1 MAHSGR
7 LVSLVAALAILS
19 PAPFAWARDDGDAL
33 DAPTLRIPGLP
44 PIPMPPG
51 THVYGPDDGPLG
63 SRAPQAANP
72 QVATPDADLYHEYG
86 TVTPGGG
93 RRGGDGGREYG
104 GIGRR
109 SGADMYGGT
118 VIGPGGVLKPMPDV
132 RRRAAE
138 PKKPPPTPEEKQ
150 AQIRKA
156 LMPKPSMAVARR
168 RSLDDLY
175 GKLAQA
181 KDEDESKGLAS
192 LIAAV
197 WLRSGSDTADLLM
210 ARAQK
215 AIADK
220 KYPLAV
226 QVLDRV
232 VELQPTWAEGW
243 NKRASARYLA
253 GDLNGSMSDVEQVL
267 KLEPNHFAALSG
279 MAMILQRTGFDK
291 RALQI
296 YRRELA
302 IYPHQPEL
310 EKLVEKLTL
319 EVEGQGI

>member
-1 MAHSGR
+1 
-7 LVSLVAALAILS
+7 
-19 PAPFAWARDDGDAL
+19 
-33 DAPTLRIPGLP
+33 
-44 PIPMPPG
+44 
-51 THVYGPDDGPLG
+51 
-63 SRAPQAANP
+63 
-72 QVATPDADLYHEYG
+72 
-86 TVTPGGG
+86 
-93 RRGGDGGREYG
+93 
-104 GIGRR
+104 
-109 SGADMYGGT
+109 MYGGT
-118 VIGPGGVLKPMPDV
+118 VIGPGGVVKPMPDI

-138 PKKPPPTPEEKQ
+138 PRKPPLTPEEKQ

-156 LMPKPSMAVARR
+156 LTPRPSMALARR
-168 RSLDDLY
+168 HTLDDLY

-181 KDEDESKGLAS
+181 KDADESKGLAS

-215 AIADK
+215 AIEDK
-220 KYPLAV
+220 KYPLAI

-232 VELQPTWAEGW
+232 VELQPAWAEGW

-253 GDLNGSMSDVEQVL
+253 GDLNGAMSDVEQVL

>member
-1 MAHSGR
+1 MALIGR
-7 LVSLVAALAILS
+7 LISLLTALAILS
-19 PAPFAWARDDGDAL
+19 PALSASATEDGDAPPL
-33 DAPTLRIPGLP
+33 LRIPGFP
-44 PIPMPPG
+44 PIAMPRG
-51 THVYGPDDGPLG
+51 SHVYGPGSDDPPEA
-63 SRAPQAANP
+63 SAPRA
-72 QVATPDADLYHEYG
+72 ATPDSDLYHEYG

-93 RRGGDGGREYG
+93 HRGADGGGRAYG
-104 GIGRR
+104 GFGGR
-109 SGADMYGGT
+109 SGADAFGGT
-118 VIGPGGVLKPMPDV
+118 VIGPGGVVP
-132 RRRAAE
+132 RREARPAA
-138 PKKPPPTPEEKQ
+138 PKVPLPTPEEKQ

-156 LMPKPSMAVARR
+156 LTPRPSMAVSRR
-168 RSLDDLY
+168 RTLEDLY

-210 ARAQK
+210 TRAEK

-220 KYPLAV
+220 NYPLAI

-232 VELQPTWAEGW
+232 VALQPGWAEGW
-243 NKRASARYLA
+243 NKRASARFLV
-253 GDLNGSMSDVEQVL
+253 GDLDGAMSDVEQVL
-267 KLEPNHFAALSG
+267 KLDPNHFAALSG

-291 RALQI
+291 RALQV

-302 IYPHQPEL
+302 VYPHQPEL

>member
-1 MAHSGR
+1 MELSGR
-7 LVSLVAALAILS
+7 LISFLTALAILS
-19 PAPFAWARDDGDAL
+19 PAPFALAAEDGDTPPL
-33 DAPTLRIPGLP
+33 LRIPGLP
-44 PIPMPPG
+44 PIAMPPG
-51 THVYGPDDGPLG
+51 SHVYGPSGDAPEV
-63 SRAPQAANP
+63 RAPRA
-72 QVATPDADLYHEYG
+72 ATPDSDLYHEYG

-93 RRGGDGGREYG
+93 RRGADGGRAYG
-104 GIGRR
+104 GIGGR
-109 SGADMYGGT
+109 SGADIFGGT
-118 VIGPGGVLKPMPDV
+118 VIGPGGVVP
-132 RRRAAE
+132 RREARPAA
-138 PKKPPPTPEEKQ
+138 PKVPLPTPEEKQ

-156 LMPKPSMAVARR
+156 LAPKPPIAVSRR
-168 RSLDDLY
+168 RTLEDLY

-210 ARAQK
+210 TRAEK
-215 AIADK
+215 AVADK
-220 KYPLAV
+220 NYPLAI

-232 VELQPTWAEGW
+232 VALQPNWAEGW

-253 GDLNGSMSDVEQVL
+253 GDLNDAMSDVEQVL
-267 KLEPNHFAALSG
+267 KLDPNHFAALSG

-291 RALQI
+291 RALQV

-302 IYPHQPEL
+302 VYPHQPEL

>member
-1 MAHSGR
+1 MVLSGR
-7 LVSLVAALAILS
+7 LILLLAALAILS
-19 PAPFAWARDDGDAL
+19 PAPPLFAAQDD
-33 DAPTLRIPGLP
+33 DAPPPLRIPGLP
-44 PIPMPPG
+44 PIAMPPG
-51 THVYGPDDGPLG
+51 SHGYGGDDDAPEVH
-63 SRAPQAANP
+63 APQAA
-72 QVATPDADLYHEYG
+72 TPDSDLYHEYG

-93 RRGGDGGREYG
+93 RRGADGGRAYG
-104 GIGRR
+104 GIGGR
-109 SGADMYGGT
+109 SGADMFGGT
-118 VIGPGGVLKPMPDV
+118 VIGPGGVVP
-132 RRRAAE
+132 RREARPAV
-138 PKKPPPTPEEKQ
+138 PKAPLPTLAEKQ

-156 LMPKPSMAVARR
+156 LAPKAPMAVSRR
-168 RSLDDLY
+168 RTLEDLY

-210 ARAQK
+210 TRAEK

-220 KYPLAV
+220 NYPLAL

-232 VELQPTWAEGW
+232 VALQPNWAEGW

-253 GDLNGSMSDVEQVL
+253 GDLNGAMSDVEQVL
-267 KLEPNHFAALSG
+267 KLDPNHFAALSG
-279 MAMILQRTGFDK
+279 MAMILQRTGSDK
-291 RALQI
+291 RALQV

-302 IYPHQPEL
+302 VYPHQPEL

>member
-1 MAHSGR
+1 MALSGR
-7 LVSLVAALAILS
+7 LISFLTALAILS
-19 PAPFAWARDDGDAL
+19 PAPFALAAEDGDTPPL
-33 DAPTLRIPGLP
+33 LRIPGLP
-44 PIPMPPG
+44 PIAMPPG
-51 THVYGPDDGPLG
+51 SHVYGPGGDAPEV
-63 SRAPQAANP
+63 RAPRA
-72 QVATPDADLYHEYG
+72 ATPDSDLYHEYG

-93 RRGGDGGREYG
+93 RRGADGGRAYG
-104 GIGRR
+104 GIGGR
-109 SGADMYGGT
+109 SGADIFGGT
-118 VIGPGGVLKPMPDV
+118 VIGPGGVVP
-132 RRRAAE
+132 RREARPAA
-138 PKKPPPTPEEKQ
+138 PKVPLPTPEEKQ

-156 LMPKPSMAVARR
+156 LAPKPPIAVSRR
-168 RSLDDLY
+168 RTLEDLY

-210 ARAQK
+210 TRAEK
-215 AIADK
+215 AVADK
-220 KYPLAV
+220 NYPLAI

-232 VELQPTWAEGW
+232 VALQPNWAEGW

-253 GDLNGSMSDVEQVL
+253 GDLNGAMSDVEQVL
-267 KLEPNHFAALSG
+267 KLDPNHFAALSG

-291 RALQI
+291 RALQV

-302 IYPHQPEL
+302 VYPHQPEL

>member
-19 PAPFAWARDDGDAL
+19 PAHFAWARDDGDAL
-33 DAPTLRIPGLP
+33 DAPMLRIPGLP

-51 THVYGPDDGPLG
+51 THVYGPDDGLPA
-63 SRAPQAANP
+63 SRAPHDANP

-93 RRGGDGGREYG
+93 RREGGRAYG
-104 GIGRR
+104 GVGGR

-118 VIGPGGVLKPMPDV
+118 VIGPGGVLKAMPDV

-138 PKKPPPTPEEKQ
+138 PRKKPPTPEEKQ

-168 RSLDDLY
+168 RTLDELY

-232 VELQPTWAEGW
+232 VELQPAWAEGW

-253 GDLNGSMSDVEQVL
+253 GDLNGAMSDVEQVL

-310 EKLVEKLTL
+310 EKLVEKMTL

>member
-1 MAHSGR
+1 MT
-7 LVSLVAALAILS
+7 ALAILS
-19 PAPFAWARDDGDAL
+19 PAPFAWAADDGDAL
-33 DAPTLRIPGLP
+33 DAPALRIPGLP

-51 THVYGPDDGPLG
+51 THVYGPDDGPPG
-63 SRAPQAANP
+63 TRAPQA
-72 QVATPDADLYHEYG
+72 ATPDADLYHEYG

-93 RRGGDGGREYG
+93 RRDAGGARGYG
-104 GIGRR
+104 GGR

-138 PKKPPPTPEEKQ
+138 PKKPPPTPEQKQ

-156 LMPKPSMAVARR
+156 LTPRPSMAFARR
-168 RSLDDLY
+168 HTLDDLY

-210 ARAQK
+210 SRAQK
-215 AIADK
+215 AIGDK

-232 VELQPTWAEGW
+232 VELQPAWAEGW

-253 GDLNGSMSDVEQVL
+253 GDLNGAMSDVEQVL
-267 KLEPNHFAALSG
+267 KLDPNHFAALSG

>member
-1 MAHSGR
+1 MAYRER
-7 LVSLVAALAILS
+7 LVSLVTALAILS
-19 PAPFAWARDDGDAL
+19 PAPFAWAADDGDAP

-51 THVYGPDDGPLG
+51 THVYGPDSGVPG
-63 SRAPQAANP
+63 NRAP

-93 RRGGDGGREYG
+93 RRDKGGLPGYGGVGGRA
-104 GIGRR
+104 
-109 SGADMYGGT
+109 GADLYGGT
-118 VIGPGGVLKPMPDV
+118 VIGPGGVVKTMPDV
-132 RRRAAE
+132 RRQAAE
-138 PKKPPPTPEEKQ
+138 PKTPPLTAEQKQ

-156 LMPKPSMAVARR
+156 LTPKPSMAFSRR
-168 RSLDDLY
+168 QTLDDLY

-197 WLRSGSDTADLLM
+197 WMRSGSDTADLLM
-210 ARAQK
+210 ARSEK

-220 KYPLAV
+220 NYPLAV
-226 QVLDRV
+226 EVLNRI
-232 VELQPTWAEGW
+232 VELQPTWAEAW

-253 GDLNGSMSDVEQVL
+253 GDLDGAMSDVEQVL
-267 KLEPNHFAALSG
+267 KLDPNHFAALSG
-279 MAMILQRTGFDK
+279 MAMILQRTGLDK

-302 IYPHQPEL
+302 VYPHQPEL
-310 EKLVEKLTL
+310 EKMVEKLTL

>member
-7 LVSLVAALAILS
+7 LLFLMMALAILS
-19 PAPFAWARDDGDAL
+19 PAPLAWARDDGDAL

-51 THVYGPDDGPLG
+51 THVYGPDDGPPG
-63 SRAPQAANP
+63 TRVPPVANP
-72 QVATPDADLYHEYG
+72 QIATPDADLYHEYG

-93 RRGGDGGREYG
+93 RRDGGSRSYG
-104 GIGRR
+104 GIGGR

-138 PKKPPPTPEEKQ
+138 PKKPAPTPEEKQ

-168 RSLDDLY
+168 HTLDDLY

-210 ARAQK
+210 SRAQK
-215 AIADK
+215 AIEDK
-220 KYPLAV
+220 KYPLAI

-232 VELQPTWAEGW
+232 VELQPGWAEGW

-253 GDLNGSMSDVEQVL
+253 GDLNGAMSDVEQVL
-267 KLEPNHFAALSG
+267 KLDPNHFAALSG

-302 IYPHQPEL
+302 IYPHQLEL